1 MNLSSYLLKKIL
13 GEKISVLKNGIKFFN
28 FLINKI
34 LKILNTL
41 ESYLLYETRIKICN
55 QIWEINKKQILIFL
69 INEIC
74 KKLKNNL
81 N

>member
-1 MNLSSYLLKKIL
+1 MNLSSNLLKKIL